1 MIPRT
6 QLDLF
11 APPAM
16 HRPASI
22 PAGAVFHYAG
32 RALCVRRVWGSMS
45 GDVVIVEELASFGKS
60 LAGQYGIWS
69 VEAVSRALAGR
80 EIAPWR
86 K

>member
-1 MIPRT
+1 MIPR
-6 QLDLF
+6 QPSLF
-11 APPAM
+11 DPPAIQ
-16 HRPASI
+16 RAAII

-32 RALCVRRVWGSMS
+32 RALRIRRVWGSMA
-45 GDVVIVEELASFGKS
+45 GDVVIVEELASFGQS

-80 EIAPWR
+80 EVAPWR

>member
-1 MIPRT
+1 MIPRQPT
-6 QLDLF
+6 LF
-11 APPAM
+11 DPPAIQ
-16 HRPASI
+16 RAAII

-32 RALCVRRVWGSMS
+32 RALRVRRVWGSMS

>member
-1 MIPRT
+1 MIPRQPT
-6 QLDLF
+6 LF
-11 APPAM
+11 DPPAIQ
-16 HRPASI
+16 RAAII
-22 PAGAVFHYAG
+22 PAGAVFHFG
-32 RALCVRRVWGSMS
+32 DRALRVRRVWGSMS